1 MELEIE
7 LKTKGIIKKT
17 AILKYYNRF
26 AFIVKGDILVY
37 KNEIVVK
44 IKLKVLFNKSGKMNL
59 KIFNLC
65 NEDVFF

>member
-1 MELEIE
+1 M
-7 LKTKGIIKKT
+7 
-17 AILKYYNRF
+17 YNRF
-26 AFIVKGDILVY
+26 IVLVKGDILVY

>member
-1 MELEIE
+1 LV
-7 LKTKGIIKKT
+7 
-17 AILKYYNRF
+17 R
-26 AFIVKGDILVY
+26 GDILVY

-65 NEDVFF
+65 NKDVFF

>member
-1 MELEIE
+1 MLS
-7 LKTKGIIKKT
+7 T
-17 AILKYYNRF
+17 AICKRQTHSWGKKNPSCLKGLVR
-26 AFIVKGDILVY
+26 GDILVY

>member
-1 MELEIE
+1 MISIYI
-7 LKTKGIIKKT
+7 KIKKT
-17 AILKYYNRF
+17 VTLKQNNRF
-26 AFIVKGDILVY
+26 IVLVRGDILVY

>member
-1 MELEIE
+1 MVEDNSN
-7 LKTKGIIKKT
+7 KKRT
-17 AILKYYNRF
+17 NKNTNPSYTVR
-26 AFIVKGDILVY
+26 GDILVY

>member
-1 MELEIE
+1 MSP
-7 LKTKGIIKKT
+7 IKNGLVKNT
-17 AILKYYNRF
+17 CPSS
-26 AFIVKGDILVY
+26 IVKGDILVY

-44 IKLKVLFNKSGKMNL
+44 IKLKVLFNKFGKMNL

>member
-1 MELEIE
+1 MTNWSF
-7 LKTKGIIKKT
+7 KV
-17 AILKYYNRF
+17 R
-26 AFIVKGDILVY
+26 GDILVY

-44 IKLKVLFNKSGKMNL
+44 IKLNVLFNKSGNMNL